1 MLAQHGILIFLKKI
15 KNKIQTSQ
23 NKCIRF
29 CLQLDKMSYISQK
42 KTKKK
47 KQKKTKKNETLDW
60 LIGCPFKKDII
71 SV

>member
-29 CLQLDKMSYISQK
+29 CLQLDKLSYISQK
-42 KTKKK
+42 KKKK
-47 KQKKTKKNETLDW
+47 KK
-60 LIGCPFKKDII
+60 I
-71 SV
+71 

>member
-42 KTKKK
+42 KKKK
-47 KQKKTKKNETLDW
+47 KKFETLNW

>member
-29 CLQLDKMSYISQK
+29 CLQLDKMSYISPPPK
-42 KTKKK
+42 K
-47 KQKKTKKNETLDW
+47 KKNETLDW

>member
-42 KTKKK
+42 KKKK
-47 KQKKTKKNETLDW
+47 KKKK
-60 LIGCPFKKDII
+60 
-71 SV
+71 